1 MANKVSYAN
10 LKLKVDNSIKTF
22 DFNGNQIEVLQYL
35 PIEDKYDLIMIT
47 LQKAKENG
55 IYNDLKLDMYF
66 ALHIVYMYTNLSF
79 TDKQK
84 ENESKIYDTLQSN
97 GFFDKLLPIIP
108 ESEYDY
114 LIDCMKQ
121 IMRNELQYNTT
132 AAAIIKNL
140 ISDLPTNAAAAAQI
154 VDNFNPEKYQAVI
167 DFATAANGNR
177 PIKCRKGH
185 EILRCRCLYYYIFIV
200 MKAFFLLIKC
210 KEEKG
215 WLIIE

>member
-1 MANKVSYAN
+1 MAKVSYAN
-10 LKLKVDNSIKTF
+10 LKLKVDNSVKTF

-35 PIEDKYDLIMIT
+35 PVEDKYDLIMIT

-84 ENESKIYDTLQSN
+84 ENEPKIYDTLKSN

-108 ESEYDY
+108 ESEYDD
-114 LIDCMKQ
+114 LISSMKQ
-121 IMRNELQYNTT
+121 IMQDELEYNTT
-132 AAAIIKNL
+132 AAAVIKNL

-167 DFATAANGNR
+167 DFANAANGNR
-177 PIKCRKGH
+177 PIK
-185 EILRCRCLYYYIFIV
+185 
-200 MKAFFLLIKC
+200 
-210 KEEKG
+210 
-215 WLIIE
+215 

>member
-1 MANKVSYAN
+1 M
-10 LKLKVDNSIKTF
+10 
-22 DFNGNQIEVLQYL
+22 LQYL

-154 VDNFNPEKYQAVI
+154 VDNFNHEKYQAVI

-177 PIKCRKGH
+177 PIK
-185 EILRCRCLYYYIFIV
+185 
-200 MKAFFLLIKC
+200 
-210 KEEKG
+210 
-215 WLIIE
+215 

>member
-1 MANKVSYAN
+1 MAKVSYAN
-10 LKLKVDNSIKTF
+10 LKLKVDNSVETF

-35 PIEDKYDLIMIT
+35 PVEDKYDLIMIT

-84 ENESKIYDTLQSN
+84 ENEPKIYDTLKSN
-97 GFFDKLLPIIP
+97 GFFDKLLPTIP
-108 ESEYDY
+108 ESEYDD
-114 LIDCMKQ
+114 LIGSMKQ
-121 IMRNELQYNTT
+121 IMQDELEYNTT
-132 AAAIIKNL
+132 AAAVIKNL

-177 PIKCRKGH
+177 PIK
-185 EILRCRCLYYYIFIV
+185 
-200 MKAFFLLIKC
+200 
-210 KEEKG
+210 
-215 WLIIE
+215 

>member
-10 LKLKVDNSIKTF
+10 LKLKVDNSIETF

-84 ENESKIYDTLQSN
+84 ENEPKIYDTLKSN
-97 GFFDKLLPIIP
+97 GFFDKLYPMIP
-108 ESEYDY
+108 ESEYDD
-114 LIDCMKQ
+114 LIGSMKQ
-121 IMRNELQYNTT
+121 IMQDELEYNTT
-132 AAAIIKNL
+132 AAAVIKTL
-140 ISDLPTNAAAAAQI
+140 ISDLPTNAAAAAQM

-177 PIKCRKGH
+177 PIK
-185 EILRCRCLYYYIFIV
+185 
-200 MKAFFLLIKC
+200 
-210 KEEKG
+210 
-215 WLIIE
+215 